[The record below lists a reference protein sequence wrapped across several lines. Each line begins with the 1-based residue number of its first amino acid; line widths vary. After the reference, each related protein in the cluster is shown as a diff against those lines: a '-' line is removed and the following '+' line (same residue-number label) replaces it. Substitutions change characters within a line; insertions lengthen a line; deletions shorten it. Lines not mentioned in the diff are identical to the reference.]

1 MSTLISRWGAPIT
14 YVSTVVLVAAMLIGV
29 LGRSPDTRSN
39 FQESSVG
46 YNRTDVA
53 LVGEQD
59 SFDGISDVL
68 GAEPAAMYVGAG
80 CANCHGLSGE
90 GGVVGPDIW
99 GKNLE
104 DALEAIR
111 DGDHGMPLYDELRLS
126 DEQIERLVSYLN
138 ELREEEE
145 ATTGTSSGS

>member
-1 MSTLISRWGAPIT
+1 MNGQFSRWGAPIT
-14 YVSTVVLVAAMLIGV
+14 YVSTVVLVAVMLISV
-29 LGRSPDTRSN
+29 LVRSPDTRAN
-39 FQESSVG
+39 FQESAVG
-46 YNRTDVA
+46 YDRTGVA
-53 LVGEQD
+53 LVGELD
-59 SFDGISDVL
+59 TFAGIKNEL
-68 GAEPAAMYVGAG
+68 GGEAASMYVGAG

-111 DGDHGMPLYDELRLS
+111 DGDHGMPLYDDTRLS
-126 DEQIERLVSYLN
+126 DQQIEALVTYLN